1 MDKLEKLARRAQN
14 GEKDAFVELIE
25 QCKLSMSRT
34 ALAILHSEED
44 AVDAISETVL
54 IAFTKLCGLRQPK
67 YFKTWLTRIL
77 IYQCYHLLRQRQK
90 AISLDAVPEG
100 LGEIDCGEERDNV
113 IDIQCVL
120 QELRENDKLI
130 LTLFYLEDLSVREIA
145 EMLHIREDAVK
156 TRLSRSRKRFRELYE
171 EREARCCEA
180 CEK

>member
-1 MDKLEKLARRAQN
+1 M
-14 GEKDAFVELIE
+14 
-25 QCKLSMSRT
+25 
-34 ALAILHSEED
+34 
-44 AVDAISETVL
+44 
-54 IAFTKLCGLRQPK
+54 
-67 YFKTWLTRIL
+67 
-77 IYQCYHLLRQRQK
+77 
-90 AISLDAVPEG
+90 
-100 LGEIDCGEERDNV
+100 